1 MEIGSGHGP
10 YLACLPR
17 CVRPRKIDGMSLEVD
32 GEGVTGPV
40 TNRATPGIEGQPAKR
55 KKTGGR
61 VKGVPNRLSG
71 QIKRDVA
78 DFFRSCT
85 VENLHWR
92 QHFKRMCDDGT
103 IFDKPHFLV
112 AAIAQ
117 FAGKPRPKEP
127 PQDDR
132 PPLLFVTQ
140 HKIGAWDPL
149 AKKAAELAA
158 RKAERMLPEAKP
170 DAYTPAD
177 PSDPDALVIVE
188 PEPGT
193 VAASMIRPAGR

>member
-1 MEIGSGHGP
+1 MEIGSVQGLPGQ
-10 YLACLPR
+10 LPR
-17 CVRPRKIDGMSLEVD
+17 CVMPRKIDGMSLEVH

-40 TNRATPGIEGQPAKR
+40 TNGATPGIEGQPARR

-85 VENLHWR
+85 VENVRWR

-117 FAGKPRPKEP
+117 FAGKPIPKQP
-127 PQDDR
+127 PTDTR
-132 PPLLFVTQ
+132 PPLLFVTA
-140 HKIGAWDPL
+140 HPIGSYDPL
-149 AKKAAELAA
+149 AAKAATLAA
-158 RKAERMLPEAKP
+158 RKADRSLPETSAE
-170 DAYTPAD
+170 AYTPPAAD
-177 PSDPDALVIVE
+177 DPDGLVIVE
-188 PEPGT
+188 PEPNT
-193 VAASMIRPAGR
+193 LAQAVRPR